1 MESAQREL
9 LSVLLGRVFSLG
21 LISKST
27 YSHAEDLVHS
37 VMDFPELLRYHVCL
51 TKEASRHECAENT
64 Q

>member
-9 LSVLLGRVFSLG
+9 LSVLLGHVFSLG

-37 VMDFPELLRYHVCL
+37 VIDLPELFRYSVCL
-51 TKEASRHECAENT
+51 TKEASRHECTENT

>member
-1 MESAQREL
+1 LESAQREL

-37 VMDFPELLRYHVCL
+37 VMDFPELLRYPVCL